1 MKLESLLE
9 VFDGNTAITINQ
21 DDETIFYEQ
30 SLDEITAEGD
40 YSDIKNLEVQSFGS
54 ETSETEDDTP
64 VRYIDL

>member
-21 DDETIFYEQ
+21 GDETVFYEQ

-40 YSDIKNLEVQSFGS
+40 YSEIKNLEVQSFGI
-54 ETSETEDDTP
+54 ETSETEDDAP
-64 VRYIDL
+64 VLYIDL